1 MSDHSAPD
9 RVVQVSAERLSGWI
23 DRFAERHG
31 AVRFDA
37 HGNAVRLTA
46 PDGAIASVHVP
57 FGPVGEHPDLQTA
70 LLDHVGRDRL
80 VGAILVRRGGHAM
93 GVFDGRV
100 LRTSKVG
107 RGYVQGRTKAG
118 GWSQQRYARRRAQQ
132 AEQAYAAAADTAAQ
146 ILLPVANDLEAV
158 VGGGD
163 RSGVD
168 AVLADIRLLP
178 LRVLWSGGVMLPTPN
193 PRLDVLRR
201 FGDRLREV
209 EIRLNT
215 LA

>member
-1 MSDHSAPD
+1 MSDHSSPD
-9 RVVQVSAERLSGWI
+9 RLVQVSAERLSGWI

-31 AVRFDA
+31 GVRFDT
-37 HGNAVRLTA
+37 HDEAVRLTA
-46 PDGAIASVHVP
+46 PDGAVALVRVR
-57 FGPVGEHPDLQTA
+57 FGPVGEHPDLRTA

-80 VGAILVRRGGHAM
+80 VGVILVRRGGHAV
-93 GVFDGRV
+93 GVFDGRH

-118 GWSQQRYARRRAQQ
+118 GWSQQRYARRRTQQ
-132 AEQAYAAAADTAAQ
+132 AEQAYAAAADAAAQ

-158 VGGGD
+158 IGGGD
-163 RSGVD
+163 RGGVD
-168 AVLADIRLLP
+168 AVLADPRLAPLRRLLTG
-178 LRVLWSGGVMLPTPN
+178 RVLATAD

-201 FGDRLREV
+201 FGDQLRQV
-209 EIRLNT
+209 EIALNE

>member
-1 MSDHSAPD
+1 HDD
-9 RVVQVSAERLSGWI
+9 
-23 DRFAERHG
+23 
-31 AVRFDA
+31 
-37 HGNAVRLTA
+37 AVRLTA
-46 PDGAIASVHVP
+46 PDGAVALVRVR
-57 FGPVGEHPDLQTA
+57 FGPVGEHPDLRTA

-93 GVFDGRV
+93 GVFDGRQ

-118 GWSQQRYARRRAQQ
+118 GWSQQRYARRRTQQ

-168 AVLADIRLLP
+168 AVLADPRLAPLRRLLTG
-178 LRVLWSGGVMLPTPN
+178 RVLATAD

-201 FGDRLREV
+201 FGDQLRQA
-209 EIRLNT
+209 EIALNE

>member
-1 MSDHSAPD
+1 MYK
-9 RVVQVSAERLSGWI
+9 RQ
-23 DRFAERHG
+23 
-31 AVRFDA
+31 
-37 HGNAVRLTA
+37 
-46 PDGAIASVHVP
+46 
-57 FGPVGEHPDLQTA
+57 
-70 LLDHVGRDRL
+70 
-80 VGAILVRRGGHAM
+80 
-93 GVFDGRV
+93 
-100 LRTSKVG
+100 
-107 RGYVQGRTKAG
+107 
-118 GWSQQRYARRRAQQ
+118 
-132 AEQAYAAAADTAAQ
+132 AQ

-168 AVLADIRLLP
+168 AVLADSRLIP
-178 LRVLWSGGVMLPTPN
+178 LRVLWSGGVVLPTPN